1 MTAVAERPPVKDK
14 APKLSTGDATTTN
27 SAANVS
33 QHAFSGD
40 TCEIKLFK
48 AEAGESSQQFVG
60 LNTYSAVIHRE
71 KWIRVPV
78 EVADH
83 LESLTYGVMEPDP
96 TAPDDRSKDTWQEKQ
111 RFPLQRRD

>member
-1 MTAVAERPPVKDK
+1 MATKPKADAAVNDG
-14 APKLSTGDATTTN
+14 STTN
-27 SAANVS
+27 SAVNMQ
-33 QHAFSGD
+33 QHGFSGN

-48 AEAGESSQQFVG
+48 AEAGESAQQFVG
-60 LNTYSAVIHRE
+60 LNSYTAILQRE

-83 LESLTYGVMEPDP
+83 LESLTYTVMEADP
-96 TAPDDRSKDTWQEKQ
+96 EFPDDRTKDRWAEKA